1 MRSTSRR
8 SAAGRSW
15 RLHLQRGGHVHR
27 MCGTRPG
34 LVPQALH
41 LVCDEEKM
49 LERILRR
56 AQTEGRADDTR
67 KAAVRRIAVYRQQS
81 EPTLEWL
88 RASRVP
94 IVELDSSGS
103 REEMWSGLKTT
114 GSGRCRYLKNMP
126 RRAKNGFREGTHAK
140 KKESA
145 NQVDALNSLVFEVKV
160 L

>member
-67 KAAVRRIAVYRQQS
+67 KAAA
-81 EPTLEWL
+81 P
-88 RASRVP
+88 P
-94 IVELDSSGS
+94 
-103 REEMWSGLKTT
+103 
-114 GSGRCRYLKNMP
+114 P
-126 RRAKNGFREGTHAK
+126 
-140 KKESA
+140 
-145 NQVDALNSLVFEVKV
+145 NSL
-160 L
+160 LWSLARTLLWTCR